1 MSLSLRCKVS
11 LSKKLRAIVGEN
23 ATVILMADSL
33 EGGKGEGQL
42 SITSSSM
49 DEYDTLPA
57 ELNSE
62 TSISI
67 TPISITDDMPRD
79 AGVSTIF
86 SSVPDNPSSE
96 PVISKIAAV
105 KAPEAGEESRAVQGE
120 PETPIQFAEVDEPE
134 CKNYITNLGEL
145 LDAVGELEEMER
157 AGMIGKAAYIVN
169 RNYAIITVNDLDIDL
184 PQNMPFNLGN
194 LPAQKVAESVHL
206 RQLLKGK
213 LIEFVSPQEAS
224 DILEGIDSQDS
235 AVTELEVFDSPAQ
248 AEAAIGN
255 KKTAVI
261 DDESALEVSADDL
274 DGPTEEESIINL
286 TGVGSS
292 PIPSGDKG
300 VRVSSHGARTSS
312 RTTETSGDKKP
323 ALSTIRRLG

>member
-1 MSLSLRCKVS
+1 
-11 LSKKLRAIVGEN
+11 
-23 ATVILMADSL
+23 
-33 EGGKGEGQL
+33 
-42 SITSSSM
+42 
-49 DEYDTLPA
+49 
-57 ELNSE
+57 
-62 TSISI
+62 
-67 TPISITDDMPRD
+67 
-79 AGVSTIF
+79 VSTIF

-145 LDAVGELEEMER
+145 LDAVGEAKVREREPVDLSKFNSAREKAVALEEMER